1 MKPDFRES
9 FPASADR
16 DYFIDRFKKP
26 LNCKQN
32 GTVLYCGEYGVIDI
46 AEPDDRLEWYKE

>member
-9 FPASADR
+9 FPASGADR

-26 LNCKQN
+26 LEFAKQN

-46 AEPDDRLEWYKE
+46 AEPDDRLE